1 MYSTVYHSAIRAY
14 YNVCQASDKDQL
26 KCMIARY
33 KSISD
38 WSNARRHKSADIK
51 EQNPPPH
58 IPYPYSDNTSDQRCR
73 TSANAGPATFGN
85 GFVWKKSQFLWTKK
99 DIFPVDCMYDENL
112 EEQLVSSKSVRSSR
126 VFLKSEKKMLVGLV
140 LINTFQEWLGD
151 CYGIES
157 FQEDKTG
164 LMNPNWGEKD

>member
-1 MYSTVYHSAIRAY
+1 
-14 YNVCQASDKDQL
+14 
-26 KCMIARY
+26 
-33 KSISD
+33 
-38 WSNARRHKSADIK
+38 
-51 EQNPPPH
+51 
-58 IPYPYSDNTSDQRCR
+58 
-73 TSANAGPATFGN
+73 
-85 GFVWKKSQFLWTKK
+85 
-99 DIFPVDCMYDENL
+99 MYDENL

-151 CYGIES
+151 WYGIES